1 MRVLLDTCVIIDAL
15 QAREPFAEAAQ
26 EIFIAAAN
34 KQFTGCITAKSS
46 TDIYYLTHRVL
57 HSDIETRKI
66 LSKLFILF
74 EVLYSAGSDC
84 RKALSSEVSD
94 YEDAVMVETAVRSDI
109 ECIVTRNQKDY
120 AKSSVMVLSPPDFL
134 LKIKED

>member
-1 MRVLLDTCVIIDAL
+1 MLFPASIV
-15 QAREPFAEAAQ
+15 
-26 EIFIAAAN
+26 
-34 KQFTGCITAKSS
+34 
-46 TDIYYLTHRVL
+46 
-57 HSDIETRKI
+57 I

-74 EVLYSAGSDC
+74 EVLDSAGLDC